1 MAKMNLL
8 DCRFHLS
15 LLSHPLLEMWLH
27 LKLLPP
33 NAVTLNTG
41 ALKKKSALSPPHYN
55 TWSILCPVQLHS
67 QSLKYPIIH

>member
-1 MAKMNLL
+1 MKLL

-15 LLSHPLLEMWLH
+15 SLSHPLLEMWLH

-41 ALKKKSALSPPHYN
+41 ALKKKKVPSPLL
-55 TWSILCPVQLHS
+55 I
-67 QSLKYPIIH
+67 IIHGPYYALYNCIVNV

>member
-1 MAKMNLL
+1 MNLL

-15 LLSHPLLEMWLH
+15 SLSHPLLEMWLH

-41 ALKKKSALSPPHYN
+41 ALKKKVSSPLL
-55 TWSILCPVQLHS
+55 I
-67 QSLKYPIIH
+67 IIHGPYYALYNCIVKV